1 MADIVIKRRITLDF
15 LGEEYKADY
24 LVFKAIPVGEYEK
37 LMDAVTDDNKEA
49 VRLMIKTLEDKFV
62 EGRFQEQ
69 DVDTKDISKFDGQT
83 VTKCFALLTG
93 QDIDP
98 KD

>member
-1 MADIVIKRRITLDF
+1 MADIVIKRKITLEF
-15 LGEEYKADY
+15 LGEDYKADY
-24 LVFKAIPVGEYEK
+24 LVFKAIPVSEYEK
-37 LMDAVTDDNKEA
+37 LIDNITDDNKEA
-49 VRLMIKTLEDKFV
+49 TKLMINVLEEKFV

-69 DVDTKDISKFDGQT
+69 DVDKTDMGKFDGAT
-83 VTKCFALLTG
+83 IAKCFALLTG